1 MAIEASKQETSSL
14 FFFLRKETLEV
25 FERYM
30 DADKKARQL
39 NRSDAIRML
48 EAEFELPNEQANQ
61 IFDVF
66 DRDKN
71 GIMSIWEFQQF
82 HQCVGIK

>member
-1 MAIEASKQETSSL
+1 
-14 FFFLRKETLEV
+14 
-25 FERYM
+25 M

-39 NRSDAIRML
+39 SRPDAIRML
-48 EAEFELPNEQANQ
+48 ENEFSLPNEQANQ

-66 DRDKN
+66 DRDQN

-82 HQCVGIK
+82 HQCVGAK